1 MTTLTYPMKDV
12 RVLHLG
18 SSWAG
23 RVAAMLLADQG
34 AEVIEIEPPDRRASV
49 EDALLGRGKTGI
61 TLDLKSG
68 AGRRAALALAQAA
81 DIIIDNLGPGRSA
94 SFGVD
99 YPAIEALNPAAVYT
113 CPTSHG
119 RCSRRIAARTV
130 G

>member
-1 MTTLTYPMKDV
+1 MTKPTYPMKDV

-18 SSWAG
+18 SAWPG

-34 AEVIEIEPPDRRASV
+34 AEVIEIEPPNRRTSV
-49 EDALLGRGKTGI
+49 DDALLDRGKTGI
-61 TLDLKSG
+61 TLDLKSES
-68 AGRRAALALAQAA
+68 GRRAALALAQAA